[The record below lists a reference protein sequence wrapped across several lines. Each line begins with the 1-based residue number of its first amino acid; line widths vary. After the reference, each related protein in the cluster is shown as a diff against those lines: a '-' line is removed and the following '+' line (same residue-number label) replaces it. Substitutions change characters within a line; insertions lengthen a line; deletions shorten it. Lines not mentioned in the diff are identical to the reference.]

1 VSSWVP
7 DDERFDVDMVAM
19 ACSGTLLLPNIVLT
33 ARHCVTKDG
42 LIDGKIRRADSLR
55 FGIGEFPPPGW
66 NLPDPCQ
73 GEARDPSCA
82 IGVEVAAADKN
93 IDLAVV
99 RLNGPLL
106 REVPGA
112 PGTYDRHPF
121 TPLEINPNANR
132 YLNANVLVSGW
143 GNGSCEGG
151 DGFTL
156 RHGMTKITN
165 LSFGVRSGDVTYKPL
180 AHLERTAANQMFT
193 NGDSGGPTWGLDTM
207 PPAVIGVHSLAYC
220 STDDDAVGADAEGAD
235 VHLTRSGAMS
245 WLRLAVAGLDQS
257 RDYTEPLNS
266 LARLDVVP
274 QAGSTPD
281 YAIVNGRLRQRAN
294 AAASM
299 VLIQD
304 EILQRQLGAKYS
316 VKIASSDNDG
326 GGIVFS
332 YVDAQNY
339 MLCQTNAQEHK
350 LSIVV
355 MRAGL
360 RQALSKPWL
369 GNYAQEVT
377 ITADLMPT
385 PGPSMT
391 YPLRCEVSG
400 GGVATQSL
408 TWSDP
413 GLPAGR
419 VGIYNE
425 WLDEASYR
433 DFVVDSL

>member
-1 VSSWVP
+1 
-7 DDERFDVDMVAM
+7 
-19 ACSGTLLLPNIVLT
+19 
-33 ARHCVTKDG
+33 
-42 LIDGKIRRADSLR
+42 
-55 FGIGEFPPPGW
+55 
-66 NLPDPCQ
+66 
-73 GEARDPSCA
+73 
-82 IGVEVAAADKN
+82 
-93 IDLAVV
+93 
-99 RLNGPLL
+99 
-106 REVPGA
+106 
-112 PGTYDRHPF
+112 
-121 TPLEINPNANR
+121 
-132 YLNANVLVSGW
+132 LNANVLVSGW